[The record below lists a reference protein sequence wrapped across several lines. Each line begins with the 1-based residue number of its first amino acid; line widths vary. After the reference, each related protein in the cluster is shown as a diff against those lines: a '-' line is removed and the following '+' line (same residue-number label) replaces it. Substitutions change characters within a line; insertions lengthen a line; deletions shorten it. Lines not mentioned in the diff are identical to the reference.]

1 MSINQISTTTESA
14 SAITLFPPIEPYH
27 QQHFRVSELHQLY
40 VEECGNPEGQA
51 VLFLHGG
58 PGAGIST
65 THRRLFDPKHFR
77 IILFDQRGA
86 GKSLPH
92 AELRD
97 NTTWDLVADIEKLRA
112 HLRVEKWLVFGGSW
126 GSTLAL
132 AYAETHPSAVSHLV
146 LRGIFMCRKS
156 EIEWFYQKGAH
167 WIFPEVWEQYL
178 APIPM
183 DERADLVSAFYK
195 RLTSSDEST
204 RLAAAKAWSGWEGAT
219 VHLVPDPATYNRF
232 TGDQMAV
239 SLARI
244 ECHFFMHGC
253 WFRSDDQLLEDV
265 GKIRH
270 IPTVIVHGRYDVVCP
285 VKNAFDLHRVFPEAE
300 LKIIPDA
307 GHSFDEPGILKAL
320 LSAVDSFKNCPTSV
334 GSRL

>member
-1 MSINQISTTTESA
+1 MSINEMSTATESA
-14 SAITLFPPIEPYH
+14 SLSDLFPPIEPYYK
-27 QQHFRVSELHQLY
+27 QHFRVSELHQIY
-40 VEECGNPEGQA
+40 VEECGNPKGQA

-77 IILFDQRGA
+77 IVLFDQRGA

-97 NTTWDLVADIEKLRA
+97 NTTWDLVADIEKLRT
-112 HLRVEKWLVFGGSW
+112 HLGVEKWMVFGGSW

-132 AYAETHPSAVSHLV
+132 AYAEAHPSAVSHLV

-178 APIPM
+178 APIPLE
-183 DERADLVSAFYK
+183 ERGDLVSAFYK
-195 RLTSSDEST
+195 RLTSSDETT
-204 RLAAAKAWSGWEGAT
+204 RLEAAKAWSGWEGAT
-219 VHLVPDPATYNRF
+219 VHLIPDPATYNRF

-253 WFRSDDQLLEDV
+253 WFRSDEQLLDDI

-320 LSAVDSFKNCPTSV
+320 LSAVETFKV
-334 GSRL
+334 K

>member
-1 MSINQISTTTESA
+1 MSINEMSTATESA
-14 SAITLFPPIEPYH
+14 SLSDLFPPIEPYH
-27 QQHFRVSELHQLY
+27 KQHFRVSELHQIY
-40 VEECGNPEGQA
+40 VEECGNPKGQA

-65 THRRLFDPKHFR
+65 MHRRLFDPKHFR
-77 IILFDQRGA
+77 IVLFDQRGA

-97 NTTWDLVADIEKLRA
+97 NTTWDLVADIEKLRT
-112 HLRVEKWLVFGGSW
+112 HLGVEKWMVFGGSW

-132 AYAETHPSAVSHLV
+132 AYAEAHPSAVSHLV

-178 APIPM
+178 APIPLE
-183 DERADLVSAFYK
+183 ERGDLVSAFYK
-195 RLTSSDEST
+195 RLTSSDET
-204 RLAAAKAWSGWEGAT
+204 ARLEAAKAWSGWEGAT
-219 VHLVPDPATYNRF
+219 VHLIPDPATYNRF

-253 WFRSDDQLLEDV
+253 WFRSDEQLLDDI

-285 VKNAFDLHRVFPEAE
+285 VKNAFDLHRVFPEAD

-320 LSAVDSFKNCPTSV
+320 LSAVETFKV
-334 GSRL
+334 K